1 MPPIRRSNL
10 GRKTRNATNQGNYRS
25 NQSDDRNERERIRI
39 SQTRE
44 TQARHSTNNRAS
56 LNRAAYDVSIDYIR

>member
-10 GRKTRNATNQGNYRS
+10 GRITRNATNQANYRS
-25 NQSDDRNERERIRI
+25 NQSPQERDDRNERERIRI

-44 TQARHSTNNRAS
+44 VRTRNSTNNRE
-56 LNRAAYDVSIDYIR
+56 